1 MPIFVYEPVFAEGAA
16 ADAQERQCC
25 FFETL
30 QWSNEAVLTQCP
42 ECGGEIRRAVTSF
55 ALAAQ
60 APADPL
66 KGVAKKLGDG
76 LSAAQGSASSEEK
89 AQGRQLISGSSADT
103 PAGRAARMAYRHVC
117 SGNCRH

>member
-1 MPIFVYEPVFAEGAA
+1 MPIFVYEPVFAETSA

-25 FFETL
+25 YFETL
-30 QWSNEAVLTQCP
+30 QWSNEAPLTHCS

-60 APADPL
+60 TSVDPL
-66 KGVAKKLGDG
+66 QGVAKKLGDG
-76 LSAAQGSASSEEK
+76 LSAAQGAASSEEK
-89 AQGRQLISGSSADT
+89 SQGRQMISGGSKDS
-103 PAGRAARMAYRHVC
+103 PAGRAARLAYRHVC